1 MVKPQPEED
10 SFINQFQNALV
21 KINTDNMHKA
31 YKQGKMDCEQE
42 RMAFELGKK
51 AACEDDKK
59 RVPLADDEF
68 MTISNNQPDT
78 DQQLKLQKAWI
89 KGYDTCKPP
98 S

>member
-1 MVKPQPEED
+1 MVKSQPDEEI
-10 SFINQFQNALV
+10 FIDQFRNALIKV
-21 KINTDNMHKA
+21 NTENMAKA
-31 YKQGKMDCEQE
+31 YKQGKIDCEQE

-51 AACEDDKK
+51 AACEDDKN
-59 RVPLADDEF
+59 RVPLSDAEF
-68 MTISNNQPDT
+68 MILSNKQMDV